1 MKIKFLGGTKSVAGS
16 MHVLESEGKK
26 ILIDCGLF
34 QGRREESNQRNK
46 NLPFKPETIER
57 MVLSHAHLDHSGN
70 IPTLVKNGYS
80 NTIYSTFATRDL
92 CLVMLRDSA
101 NLQEKDA
108 EYLNKRDKNKGVPM
122 VTPLYTVEEAEKS
135 LELFKGIAYNRFF
148 YITPN
153 VRVTFYDAG
162 HILGSALSYFEVFE
176 NGKKTRILY
185 AVDLGRKKMPI
196 LKDPFQV
203 KDIDY
208 LILESTYGSRLHEDF
223 GTTADRLAQII
234 NRTYLRGGKIIV
246 PAFALERTQEIIYC
260 MHFLEKEGRIP
271 KLPVYVDSPL
281 AVNVTEVFKL
291 HPECFDKETKMI
303 LEKEED
309 PFGLKRITYITDPE
323 ESKKLNRLG
332 ESCMIISGSGMCEG
346 GRILHHLK
354 NNIEDPRNTILVVGY
369 MAENTLG
376 RKIVENYPVVKIFGE
391 EYSLESEVV
400 VLNSFSAHA
409 DKSELLQYVE
419 QAQKNLKGVFLVH
432 GEEKEC
438 QALKESIESIGIQNV
453 RIPDRSED
461 IML

>member
-1 MKIKFLGGTKSVAGS
+1 MKIKFLGGTKSVTGS
-16 MHVLESEGKK
+16 MHILESEGKK
-26 ILIDCGLF
+26 VLIDCGLF
-34 QGRREESNQRNK
+34 QGRREETNQRNK
-46 NLPFKPETIER
+46 SLPFEPQTIER

-70 IPTLVKNGYS
+70 IPTLVKNGYR

-92 CLVMLRDSA
+92 CLLMLRDSA

-108 EYLNKRDKNKGVPM
+108 EYLNRRNEKKGVQIIS
-122 VTPLYTVEEAEKS
+122 PLYTIEEAEKS
-135 LELFKGIAYNRFF
+135 LEQFKGIAYNRFF

-153 VRVTFYDAG
+153 IRVTFYDAG
-162 HILGSALSYFEVFE
+162 HILGSALSFFEVFE

-196 LKDPFQV
+196 LKDPVQV
-203 KDIDY
+203 KNIDY
-208 LILESTYGSRLHEDF
+208 LILESTYGSRLHDDF
-223 GTTADRLAQII
+223 STTAERLAQTV
-234 NRTYLRGGKIIV
+234 NRTYQRGGKIIV

-260 MHFLEKEGRIP
+260 LYLLEKEGRVP

-309 PFGLKRITYITDPE
+309 PFGLKGITYITDVE
-323 ESKKLNRLG
+323 ESKNLNRLD

-354 NNIEDPRNTILVVGY
+354 NNIEDPKNTILVVGY

-376 RKIVENYPVVKIFGE
+376 RKIVEKYPVVKIFGE
-391 EYSLESEVV
+391 EYKLESEVV

-409 DKSELLQYVE
+409 DKNELLKYVE
-419 QAQKNLKGVFLVH
+419 QARKNLKGVFLVH
-432 GEEKEC
+432 GEEKES
-438 QALKESIESIGIQNV
+438 QALKESIESVGVHNV
-453 RIPDRSED
+453 RIPDRGEE
-461 IML
+461 IVL